1 MKNFIPGLNGLRA
14 IAVSLVI
21 LSHRLPADHFLKKFP
36 IGDYGVTLFFVLSG
50 FLISRLL
57 FFQIQNKP
65 FTKNSNFRILKNF
78 ILRRSLRIFPIYYLL
93 LFFMYFTGGII
104 GNSFRENFSWYFFYG
119 ANYLNYTTDK
129 WFGGLAHLWSLSVE
143 EQFYILWPLCLLYV
157 FKNKILQFIGF
168 VILLGTVYPFFFDGK
183 AEILTLSCVNAFG
196 VGALLAYVEILRPD
210 WIMPFDKGLKLL
222 FVPILGILLINNQMF
237 NIPYFS
243 ERLAISILSV
253 TLISFCCFHSK
264 HFIVQKVFGNRILE
278 FIGLISYGIY
288 LYHNILPKY
297 WYWGLQKMNIETPSI
312 LGQFSYFEFILQ
324 TLFLVFLSYFSWIVI
339 EKPILKLKKYV
350 AY

>member
-1 MKNFIPGLNGLRA
+1 MKNYIPGLNGLRA
-14 IAVSLVI
+14 IAVFLVI
-21 LSHRLPADHFLKKFP
+21 LSHRLPVGHFFLQFP

-57 FFQIQNKP
+57 FFQIQNQSV
-65 FTKNSNFRILKNF
+65 NEISNFIILKKF

-93 LFFMYFTGGII
+93 LFFMYFTDGII
-104 GNSFRENFSWYFFYG
+104 GNRFREHFSWYFFYA

-143 EQFYILWPLCLLYV
+143 EQFYLLWPVCLV
-157 FKNKILQFIGF
+157 FIFKNNLLRFLGF
-168 VILLGTVYPFFFDGK
+168 VILLGTVYPFFFDGN

-196 VGALLAYVEILRPD
+196 IGALLAYVEIIRPD
-210 WIMPFDKGLKLL
+210 WILFFNTSLKWL
-222 FVPILGILLINNQMF
+222 FVPVLAILLINNLIF
-237 NIPYFS
+237 KIPYFS

-253 TLISFCCFHSK
+253 SLISFCRFHSK
-264 HFIVQKVFGNRILE
+264 HFIVQQFLENRILE
-278 FIGLISYGIY
+278 FVGLISYGIY

-297 WYWGLQKMNIETPSI
+297 WSWGLQQMEIKTPSS
-312 LGQFSYFEFILQ
+312 LGQFSYFEFVLQ
-324 TLFLVFLSYFSWIVI
+324 TLFLVFLSYLSWIIV